1 MVHVSRTLVL
11 RDADDDWVCVQSIRG
26 FSTSMRWL
34 HNQGS
39 VGIRN
44 AGMQILIGD
53 RHTILRVLLIANKDS
68 LHGVS
73 W

>member
-1 MVHVSRTLVL
+1 MCLVFGFFATLTMIGHVSL
-11 RDADDDWVCVQSIRG
+11 SIRG

-34 HNQGS
+34 HNPGS
-39 VGIRN
+39 VSIRN
-44 AGMQILIGD
+44 ADAEMLIGD
-53 RHTILRVLLIANKDS
+53 RQMILRVLLIASKDA

>member
-1 MVHVSRTLVL
+1 MVHVSGFLFL
-11 RDADDDWVCVQSIRG
+11 RDADDDWVCLESIRG
-26 FSTSMRWL
+26 FSTSMRIL
-34 HNQGS
+34 HNPGS

-44 AGMQILIGD
+44 ADAWILIGD

>member
-1 MVHVSRTLVL
+1 MCLVFCFFATLTMIGYVSL
-11 RDADDDWVCVQSIRG
+11 SIRG

-34 HNQGS
+34 HNPGS

-44 AGMQILIGD
+44 ADARILIGD
-53 RHTILRVLLIANKDS
+53 RQMILRVLLIANKDKS
-68 LHGVS
+68 QGVS

>member
-1 MVHVSRTLVL
+1 
-11 RDADDDWVCVQSIRG
+11 
-26 FSTSMRWL
+26 MRWL
-34 HNQGS
+34 HNPGS

-44 AGMQILIGD
+44 ADARILIGD
-53 RHTILRVLLIANKDS
+53 RQMILRVLLIANKDS